1 MSNKPNK
8 TKPSNC
14 HFRNFRSVLHRRFKL
29 EWPPDEILGRRT
41 MTTEQSEQVTNREA
55 SATLDTQAVDL
66 VDLFDNLGGP
76 YAGQGRDQLTNAQKD
91 GFLNPIA
98 EIAGV
103 DRERVDI
110 RTLND
115 EKQTRRSL
123 SESTFARVQSDIE
136 MLDWVFVGRCSG
148 EQDSYEKILSYMANK
163 VRILAGI
170 SIFVGALPNWHV
182 IGLYYDSENAELA
195 KRISDF
201 LAFDFSEAIEV
212 RVRDRRNL
220 TKNLSDLDDPLVSD
234 VFLSESSRTELVSEL
249 MRKKCIAIQ
258 GPPGTGKTVV
268 AKSISLE
275 VAQDENRVLS
285 LQFHQSYS
293 YEDFI
298 RGWRP
303 TGDGNLELTDG
314 TFLKFCERARSDAGN
329 PYVVF
334 IDEVNRA
341 NISLVFG
348 EVLSLIEATKRDK
361 KFSVDLA
368 YGETST
374 SSEPFY
380 VPKNVFLITT
390 MNTADRSLAVVDY
403 ALRRRFS
410 FIDLLPA
417 YGETEFHSFVQDNGI
432 PNDHAREI
440 SARMIALND
449 SIRND
454 NRNLG
459 TGYQIGHSYFCGKV
473 PDGVNVE
480 DWYQN
485 IVAHEIAPLLREYWA
500 DEEELANDQ
509 IAKLSLSLPTT

>member
-1 MSNKPNK
+1 
-8 TKPSNC
+8 
-14 HFRNFRSVLHRRFKL
+14 VLHRRFKL
-29 EWPPDEILGRRT
+29 DWLPDEILGQRT
-41 MTTEQSEQVTNREA
+41 MTTEQPEQATNGEA
-55 SATLDTQAVDL
+55 SATHETQTVDL
-66 VDLFDNLGGP
+66 ETLFDNLGGP

-98 EIAGV
+98 EVAGV

-110 RTLND
+110 RTLNA

-136 MLDWVFVGRCSG
+136 MLDWIFVGRCSG
-148 EQDSYEKILSYMANK
+148 EEESYEKILSYMVNK
-163 VRILAGI
+163 VSILAGV
-170 SIFVGALPNWHV
+170 SIFVGALPTWHV
-182 IGLYYDSENAELA
+182 IGLYYDTENVELA

-201 LAFDFSEAIEV
+201 LEFDFADAIEV

-275 VAQDENRVLS
+275 VARDEDRVLS

-303 TGDGNLELTDG
+303 TGDGNLELNDG
-314 TFLKFCERARSDAGN
+314 TFLKFCERAHNDASN

-368 YGETST
+368 YGETSK
-374 SSEPFY
+374 SGKPFY

-417 YGETEFHSFVQDNGI
+417 YGETEFHRFVEDNGI
-432 PNDHAREI
+432 PSGHVRKI
-440 SARMIALND
+440 SSRMIALND
-449 SIRND
+449 FIRND
-454 NRNLG
+454 SRNLG
-459 TGYQIGHSYFCGKV
+459 AGYQIGHSYFCGKV
-473 PDGVNVE
+473 PDDVSVE

-485 IVAHEIAPLLREYWA
+485 IIAHEIAPLLREYWA
-500 DEEELANDQ
+500 DDEELANDQ
-509 IAKLSLSLPTT
+509 IDNLSLSLSTT